1 MGNSASRDVLL
12 SRLLNGPRLKHTY
25 RDPQTGR
32 FAPVPP
38 PRPPAA
44 RPTPPRWVD
53 GRFVSRDNWNRKHE
67 QETAFTGKAAA
78 TVSVFA
84 TRVDAAEVVAATVN
98 GGSGDFLA
106 RAFTQISIRPTAQ
119 GWAVRVEY
127 HYPARGE
134 MSP

>member
-1 MGNSASRDVLL
+1 MNGPR
-12 SRLLNGPRLKHTY
+12 LNGPRLKHTY

-32 FAPVPP
+32 FAPTPP
-38 PRPPAA
+38 PRPK
-44 RPTPPRWVD
+44 RNVIPPPQWVD
-53 GRFVSRDNWNRKHE
+53 GRFVSRQKWNAKHE